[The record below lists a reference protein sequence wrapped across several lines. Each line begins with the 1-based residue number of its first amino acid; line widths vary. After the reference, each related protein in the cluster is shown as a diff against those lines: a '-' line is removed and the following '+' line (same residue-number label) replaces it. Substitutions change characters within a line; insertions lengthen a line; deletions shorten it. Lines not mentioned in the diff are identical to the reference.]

1 MIGIKM
7 TKFSLMACGVLL
19 LTACHDDKN
28 ATSAPNDDITLYA
41 AASVSDVMN
50 ELIKD
55 YETAHHTK
63 VNVSYAG
70 SSTLAKQIE
79 QGAGADVFVSADM
92 DWAEYLVKAGKVQ
105 ASTPLLNNRLV
116 LIHPKNT
123 PITIDMTAQTLGE
136 QFDGKLCTGQTDSV
150 PVGKYAK
157 QALTTKNWWQ
167 GIQGRLVETADVRTA
182 LNFVAR
188 GECVLG
194 IVYATDAK
202 MSDEVGIAGEFTMTD
217 HAPIVYPVVQLTQS
231 ANAHAFYDYLQSPT
245 AKTVYQKY
253 GFGVVE

>member
-1 MIGIKM
+1 MNM

-28 ATSAPNDDITLYA
+28 ATPASAGTITLYA
-41 AASVSDVMN
+41 TISVSDVMN
-50 ELIKD
+50 ELIKG
-55 YETAHHTK
+55 YETAHHVK

-79 QGAGADVFVSADM
+79 QGAGADIFVSADM
-92 DWAEYLVKAGKVQ
+92 DWAEYLVKADKAQ

-116 LIHPKNT
+116 LIYPKNM
-123 PITIDMTAQTLGE
+123 PITIDMTAQTLDG

-157 QALTTKNWWQ
+157 QALIAKNWWQ

-202 MSDEVGIAGEFTMTD
+202 MSDEVGIAGEFATTD

-231 ANAHAFYDYLQSPT
+231 TNAHAFYDYLQSDT